1 MSMRITF
8 RCNISGALR
17 DASAATATKSF
28 LSKKYNQNSMVE
40 VGKQLTLAHR
50 SGWGNDLKPQLCQ
63 CWSWRTDIEICE
75 KYEWT

>member
-50 SGWGNDLKPQLCQ
+50 SG
-63 CWSWRTDIEICE
+63 
-75 KYEWT
+75 